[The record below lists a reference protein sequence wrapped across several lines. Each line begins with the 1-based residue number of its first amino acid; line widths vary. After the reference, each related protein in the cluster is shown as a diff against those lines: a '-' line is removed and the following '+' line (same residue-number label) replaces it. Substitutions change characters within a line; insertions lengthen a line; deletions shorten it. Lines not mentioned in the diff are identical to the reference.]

1 MTKRDR
7 SDYNDR
13 QETNQLERMKFMPSG
28 CSPYLIDEP
37 ICQVKVS
44 CLVYVVY
51 VFIFFILCFYFVFSE
66 GEISICPFVLICK

>member
-1 MTKRDR
+1 MSVTKRDR

-13 QETNQLERMKFMPSG
+13 QVTNQLERMKLMPSG

-37 ICQVKVS
+37 IRQVKVS

-51 VFIFFILCFYFVFSE
+51 VFIFSFYFFHFVFSE
-66 GEISICPFVLICK
+66 GEISNCPFV